1 MGSTCSGTLVLP
13 QLNHLHEA
21 YKQRQ
26 DALPVS
32 SSSQDQQ
39 PTVSGPIQSQLH
51 LTQQMTTYWPQ
62 FKVSRQRYAGM
73 LFEEQS
79 MLHMPQKHKDTVQ
92 DSTLCMEMN
101 ALEQADNDKA
111 RKLHWKPLSWLWTLR
126 PTTDNDGTNKRHH
139 HLGSSC
145 CGRRLSARPWVWRC
159 LYSPPSPAATNT
171 RQPCAAVRSTGW
183 TFL

>member
-1 MGSTCSGTLVLP
+1 M
-13 QLNHLHEA
+13 
-21 YKQRQ
+21 
-26 DALPVS
+26 S

-62 FKVSRQRYAGM
+62 FKVSRQRYAGT

-101 ALEQADNDKA
+101 ALES
-111 RKLHWKPLSWLWTLR
+111 KLTMTKPASSIGSPSHGSGPSGPRQTMMEQIK
-126 PTTDNDGTNKRHH
+126 DIII
-139 HLGSSC
+139 LG
-145 CGRRLSARPWVWRC
+145 
-159 LYSPPSPAATNT
+159 
-171 RQPCAAVRSTGW
+171 AAVVGDVCLHDLGFGGACTRLPPPLQPTHASPVR
-183 TFL
+183 L

>member
-1 MGSTCSGTLVLP
+1 M
-13 QLNHLHEA
+13 
-21 YKQRQ
+21 
-26 DALPVS
+26 S

-62 FKVSRQRYAGM
+62 FKVSRQRYAGT

-101 ALEQADNDKA
+101 ALEQADNNTA
-111 RKLHWKPLSWLWTLR
+111 RKLHARALNRDMSVSRTSWH
-126 PTTDNDGTNKRHH
+126 KKVI
-139 HLGSSC
+139 LGRNSVF
-145 CGRRLSARPWVWRC
+145 RVFC
-159 LYSPPSPAATNT
+159 LYLWLSDLML
-171 RQPCAAVRSTGW
+171 Q
-183 TFL
+183 